1 MKKTYTPL
9 RYPGGKSKLAIQFE
23 IICKS
28 NNINMYIEPYAGGF
42 GIGLYLLLNNVVKN
56 VIINDIDPLIH
67 SFWYSI
73 LKHKNEFI
81 DMIYHTDI
89 TMDNWY
95 KYKEVITNYNNY
107 DKLTVGFATFFMNR
121 TNRSGIIKAGVIGG
135 KSQNGNYKLDARF
148 KKDELIE
155 KIERISK
162 YKKHIK
168 LYNKDALKLISNI
181 KNRLD
186 SHSLIYFDPPYY
198 FNANTLYNNFYKP
211 EDHKKIGKFIQK
223 LEYPWIVTYD
233 DVKEIS
239 NIYSSSQKFSYT
251 LNYSISKYNNKGS
264 ELLIYNDIDI
274 DKAIFNNSLE
284 LSCI

>member
-9 RYPGGKSKLAIQFE
+9 RYPGGKSKLAKQFE
-23 IICKS
+23 VICKS

-81 DMIYHTDI
+81 DLIRNTDI
-89 TMDNWY
+89 TIDNWY

-162 YKKHIK
+162 YKKNIK
-168 LYNKDALKLISNI
+168 LYNKDALKLISCI
-181 KNRLD
+181 KNKLD

-198 FNANTLYNNFYKP
+198 FNANTLYNNFYEPK
-211 EDHKKIGKFIQK
+211 DHKKIGKFIQK
-223 LEYPWIVTYD
+223 LDYPWIVTYD

-239 NIYSSSQKFSYT
+239 DIYSSSQKFSYT

-264 ELLIYNDIDI
+264 ELLIHNDIDI
-274 DKAIFNNSLE
+274 DKNLFSSMN
-284 LSCI
+284 

>member
-1 MKKTYTPL
+1 MKTYTPL
-9 RYPGGKSKLAIQFE
+9 RYPGGKSKLAKQFE
-23 IICKS
+23 TICRA
-28 NNINMYIEPYAGGF
+28 NNINLYVEPYAGGF

-67 SFWYSI
+67 SFWYSVI
-73 LKHKNEFI
+73 KHNKKFI
-81 DMIYHTDI
+81 DMIKNTDI
-89 TMDNWY
+89 TIDNWY
-95 KYKEVITNYNNY
+95 KFKNIINNYRDY

-135 KSQNGNYKLDARF
+135 KEQNGNYKLDARF
-148 KKDELIE
+148 KKDELIA
-155 KIERISK
+155 KIEHINK
-162 YKKHIK
+162 YKNNIK
-168 LYNKDALKLISNI
+168 LYNKDAVKLIGCI

-186 SHSLIYFDPPYY
+186 SQSLIYFDPPYY
-198 FNANTLYNNFYKP
+198 YNANTLYNNFYKP
-211 EDHKKIGKFIQK
+211 NDHRKIGDFIQT
-223 LEYPWIVTYD
+223 LDYPWIVTYD

-239 NIYSSSQKFSYT
+239 NIYSRSQKFSYT

-264 ELLIYNDIDI
+264 ELLIYNDINI

>member
-9 RYPGGKSKLAIQFE
+9 RYPGGKSKLAKQFE
-23 IICKS
+23 VICKS

-81 DMIYHTDI
+81 DLIRNTNI

-107 DKLTVGFATFFMNR
+107 NKLTVGFATFFMNR

-162 YKKHIK
+162 YKKNIK
-168 LYNKDALKLISNI
+168 LYNKDALKLISSI
-181 KNRLD
+181 KNKLD

-223 LEYPWIVTYD
+223 LDYPWIVTYD

-239 NIYSSSQKFSYT
+239 DIYSSSKQFSYI

-264 ELLIYNDIDI
+264 ELLIYNKVYLNESSFI
-274 DKAIFNNSLE
+274 
-284 LSCI
+284 